1 MATDVALDI
10 GTANTRL
17 ATKQGVVFNE
27 PTLVAIDTSNG
38 EVVEVGHGA
47 RTLIGRTPRHVAVFR
62 PLAQGTT
69 VDFDV
74 TARLVAGL
82 FDRAGVSKLSRA
94 RVVMSVPSVATSIE
108 RRALRQAAMLA
119 GAREVSLMEAPVA
132 AAIGLGLPVQDPV
145 GTAIAV
151 LGGGASEA
159 TLISLGGIVTAS
171 SRRLGGEDI
180 EAALAEL
187 LRVRFG
193 VVVAP
198 AMLTAV
204 TTSLGAATANH
215 PAETIMVNGRTVDR
229 GQVVEV
235 AISSALVH
243 EAAADVVAATI
254 KMVQE
259 CLAEAPPDLSQDL
272 TQQGLHLVGGL
283 AQLRD
288 IAELIALSTG
298 IEVRLSDDPATA
310 VIRGLQLCLDE
321 MSSLH
326 ALFRDADR

>member
-1 MATDVALDI
+1 
-10 GTANTRL
+10 
-17 ATKQGVVFNE
+17 
-27 PTLVAIDTSNG
+27 
-38 EVVEVGHGA
+38 
-47 RTLIGRTPRHVAVFR
+47 
-62 PLAQGTT
+62 
-69 VDFDV
+69 
-74 TARLVAGL
+74 
-82 FDRAGVSKLSRA
+82 
-94 RVVMSVPSVATSIE
+94 
-108 RRALRQAAMLA
+108 
-119 GAREVSLMEAPVA
+119 
-132 AAIGLGLPVQDPV
+132 
-145 GTAIAV
+145 
-151 LGGGASEA
+151 
-159 TLISLGGIVTAS
+159 LISLGGIVTAS

-215 PAETIMVNGRTVDR
+215 PVETIMVNGRTVDR

-243 EAAADVVAATI
+243 EAAADVVTATI

-288 IAELIALSTG
+288 MAELIALSTG